1 MSELMQILGIFLEGL
16 ISFFSPCVIPL
27 IPLYM
32 GYLATNAKEVDEKGN
47 ITYKKKIVLIY
58 TLFFILGISMSFFIL
73 GLSFTGLGLFFKD
86 NRKIFLEVG
95 GILIVILGLFQLG
108 ILKVDFLNKE
118 KKVKINFNPNK
129 MTKKTAFLMG
139 FLFSFAWTP
148 CVGPALSSTLI
159 MASTASTAL
168 IGNLFVLVYA
178 IGFLLPFI
186 VLGLFTTKVLN
197 IIKRKQ
203 NILNYVVKIGALII
217 IIMGGFVF
225 YTGFTMETVKDDNN
239 DNTIKASK
247 VELGTPIN
255 FTLQDQFNKTHT
267 LDDYIGK
274 TIVLHFYAIDCFS
287 CLDELPNIEKI
298 YNDYNQNKDDV
309 IILSIANTSR
319 NPKKDIINFLKKNNY
334 TFTSLMAKNKLFN
347 KYYVT
352 TYPNT
357 YIINADGN
365 IAFTSFGSLSYD
377 RLKEEIEKVVK
388 LNRKFPNY

>member
-1 MSELMQILGIFLEGL
+1 MTELMQILGIFLEGL

-32 GYLATNAKEVDEKGN
+32 GYLATNAKEIDKDGN
-47 ITYKKKIVLIY
+47 VTYKKKVVLIY

-118 KKVKINFNPNK
+118 KKLKINFNPNK

-139 FLFSFAWTP
+139 FIFSFAWTP

-168 IGNLFVLVYA
+168 LGNIFVLVYA
-178 IGFLLPFI
+178 LGFLLPFI
-186 VLGLFTTKVLN
+186 ILGLFTTKVLN
-197 IIKRKQ
+197 VIKRKQ
-203 NILNYVVKIGALII
+203 NILNYVVKLGALII
-217 IIMGGFVF
+217 IFMGIFVS
-225 YTGFTMETVKDDNN
+225 YTGFTMENIKDKETV
-239 DNTIKASK
+239 TSTGK

-255 FTLQDQFNKTHT
+255 FTLKDQSGNTHT

-274 TIVLHFYAIDCFS
+274 TIILHFYAIDCFS

-309 IILSIANTSR
+309 IILGIANTSR

-334 TFTSLMAKNKLFN
+334 TFTSLMAKNKLFI
-347 KYYVT
+347 KYYIT

-357 YIINADGN
+357 YIINSNGN
-365 IAFTSFGSLSYD
+365 ITFTSFGSLSYE
-377 RLKEEIEKVVK
+377 RLKEEIEKVR
-388 LNRKFPNY
+388 N

>member
-1 MSELMQILGIFLEGL
+1 MSELVQIFAIFLEGI
-16 ISFFSPCVIPL
+16 ISFFSPCVILL

-32 GYLATNAKEVDEKGN
+32 GYLATNAKEVDENGN
-47 ITYKKKIVLIY
+47 VTYKKKIVLIY

-86 NRKIFLEVG
+86 NRKIFLEIG

-108 ILKVDFLNKE
+108 IIKVDFLNKE
-118 KKVKINFNPNK
+118 KKLKINFNPNK
-129 MTKKTAFLMG
+129 MSKKTAFLMG

-186 VLGLFTTKVLN
+186 ILGLFTTKVLN

-203 NILNYVVKIGALII
+203 NILNYIVKIGAII
-217 IIMGGFVF
+217 IIVMGCYVS
-225 YTGFTMETVKDDNN
+225 YTGFTMESIKEEEPVKS
-239 DNTIKASK
+239 TGK
-247 VELGTPIN
+247 VELATPIN
-255 FTLQDQFNKTHT
+255 FTLKDQEGNTHT

-287 CLDELPNIEKI
+287 CLDELPHIEKI

-309 IILSIANTSR
+309 IILGIANTSR
-319 NPKKDIINFLKKNNY
+319 NPKDDIIDFLNNNSY
-334 TFTSLMAKNKLFN
+334 TFTSLNANDKLFD
-347 KYYVT
+347 KYYIT

-357 YIINADGN
+357 YIINSNGN
-365 IAFTSFGSLSYD
+365 IAFTSFGSMTYED
-377 RLKEEIEKVVK
+377 LKEEIEKV
-388 LNRKFPNY
+388 R

>member
-1 MSELMQILGIFLEGL
+1 MSELVQIFAIFLEGI

-32 GYLATNAKEVDEKGN
+32 GYLATNAKEIDEKGN
-47 ITYKKKIVLIY
+47 VTYKKKVVLIY

-86 NRKIFLEVG
+86 NRKIFLEIG
-95 GILIVILGLFQLG
+95 GIIIVILGLFQLG
-108 ILKVDFLNKE
+108 IIKVDFLNKE
-118 KKVKINFNPNK
+118 KKLKINFNPNK
-129 MTKKTAFLMG
+129 MSKKTAFLMG

-186 VLGLFTTKVLN
+186 ILGLFTTKVLN

-203 NILNYVVKIGALII
+203 NILNYIVKIGAII
-217 IIMGGFVF
+217 IIVMGCYVS
-225 YTGFTMETVKDDNN
+225 YTGFTMEPIKDKESVKS
-239 DNTIKASK
+239 TGK
-247 VELGTPIN
+247 VELATPIN
-255 FTLQDQFNKTHT
+255 FTLKDQEGNTHT

-287 CLDELPNIEKI
+287 CLDELPHIEKI

-309 IILSIANTSR
+309 IILGIANTSR
-319 NPKKDIINFLKKNNY
+319 NPKDDIIDFLNKNNY
-334 TFTSLMAKNKLFN
+334 TFTSLMAKNKLFD
-347 KYYVT
+347 KYYIT

-357 YIINADGN
+357 YIINSNGN
-365 IAFTSFGSLSYD
+365 IAFTSFGSMTYED
-377 RLKEEIEKVVK
+377 LKEEIEKV
-388 LNRKFPNY
+388 R

>member
-1 MSELMQILGIFLEGL
+1 MSELVQIFAIFLEGI

-32 GYLATNAKEVDEKGN
+32 GYLATNAKEIDENGN
-47 ITYKKKIVLIY
+47 VTYKKKVVLIY

-86 NRKIFLEVG
+86 NRKIFLEIG
-95 GILIVILGLFQLG
+95 GIIIVILGLFQLG
-108 ILKVDFLNKE
+108 IIKVDFLNKE
-118 KKVKINFNPNK
+118 KKLKINFNPNK
-129 MTKKTAFLMG
+129 MSKKTAFLMG

-186 VLGLFTTKVLN
+186 ILGLFTTKVLN

-203 NILNYVVKIGALII
+203 NILNYIVKIGAII
-217 IIMGGFVF
+217 IIVMGMFVS
-225 YTGFTMETVKDDNN
+225 YTGFTMETIKDKESVKS
-239 DNTIKASK
+239 TGK
-247 VELGTPIN
+247 VELATPIN
-255 FTLQDQFNKTHT
+255 FTLKDQEGNTHT

-287 CLDELPNIEKI
+287 CLDELPHIEKI

-309 IILSIANTSR
+309 IILGIANTSR
-319 NPKKDIINFLKKNNY
+319 NREEDIIDFLNKNNY
-334 TFTSLMAKNKLFN
+334 TFTSLNANDKLFD
-347 KYYVT
+347 KYYIT

-357 YIINADGN
+357 YIINSNGN
-365 IAFTSFGSLSYD
+365 IAFITFGSMTYED
-377 RLKEEIEKVVK
+377 LKEEIEKV
-388 LNRKFPNY
+388 R

>member
-1 MSELMQILGIFLEGL
+1 MSELIQIFAVFLEGL

-32 GYLATNAKEVDEKGN
+32 GYLATNAKEIDENGN
-47 ITYKKKIVLIY
+47 VTYKKKIVLIY

-73 GLSFTGLGLFFKD
+73 GLSFTGLGMFFKD

-95 GILIVILGLFQLG
+95 GIIIVILGLFQLG

-118 KKVKINFNPNK
+118 KKLKINFNPNK

-168 IGNLFVLVYA
+168 LGNLFVLVYA
-178 IGFLLPFI
+178 LGFLLPFI
-186 VLGLFTTKVLN
+186 ILGLFTTKVLN
-197 IIKRKQ
+197 LIKRKQ
-203 NILNYVVKIGALII
+203 NILNYVVKVGAIII
-217 IIMGGFVF
+217 IIMGAYVS
-225 YTGFTMETVKDDNN
+225 YTGFTMEKVKDEA
-239 DNTIKASK
+239 TVTSTGK
-247 VELGTPIN
+247 VELATPID
-255 FTLQDQFNKTHT
+255 FTLKDQNNNTHS

-274 TIVLHFYAIDCFS
+274 TIVLHFYAIDCFA
-287 CLDELPNIEKI
+287 CLDELPNIEKL

-309 IILSIANTSR
+309 IILGIANTSR
-319 NPKKDIINFLKKNNY
+319 KKKKDIISFLKENNY
-334 TFTSLMAKNKLFN
+334 TFTSLMAKDKLFN

-357 YIINADGN
+357 YIINSNGN
-365 IAFTSFGSLSYD
+365 IAFTSFGSLIYES
-377 RLKEEIEKVVK
+377 LKEEIEKVS
-388 LNRKFPNY
+388 N

>member
-1 MSELMQILGIFLEGL
+1 MSELIQIFAVFLEGL

-32 GYLATNAKEVDEKGN
+32 GYLATNAKDIDENGN
-47 ITYKKKIVLIY
+47 VTYKKKIVLIY

-73 GLSFTGLGLFFKD
+73 GLSFTGLGMFFKD

-95 GILIVILGLFQLG
+95 GIIIVILGLFQLG

-118 KKVKINFNPNK
+118 KKLKINFNPNK

-168 IGNLFVLVYA
+168 LGNLFVLVYA
-178 IGFLLPFI
+178 LGFLLPFI
-186 VLGLFTTKVLN
+186 ILGLFTTKVLN
-197 IIKRKQ
+197 LIKRKQ
-203 NILNYVVKIGALII
+203 NILNYVVKVGAIII
-217 IIMGGFVF
+217 IIMGAYVS
-225 YTGFTMETVKDDNN
+225 YTGFTMEKVKDEV
-239 DNTIKASK
+239 TVTSTGK
-247 VELGTPIN
+247 VELATPID
-255 FTLQDQFNKTHT
+255 FTLKDQNNNTHS

-274 TIVLHFYAIDCFS
+274 TIVLHFYAIDCFA
-287 CLDELPNIEKI
+287 CLDELPNIEKL

-309 IILSIANTSR
+309 IILGIANTSR
-319 NPKKDIINFLKKNNY
+319 NPKKDIISFLKENNY
-334 TFTSLMAKNKLFN
+334 TFTSLMAKDKLFN

-357 YIINADGN
+357 YIINSNGN
-365 IAFTSFGSLSYD
+365 IAFTSFGSLTYES
-377 RLKEEIEKVVK
+377 LKEEIEKVS
-388 LNRKFPNY
+388 N

>member
-1 MSELMQILGIFLEGL
+1 MTEVMQILGIFLEGL

-32 GYLATNAKEVDEKGN
+32 GYLATNAKEIDKDGN
-47 ITYKKKIVLIY
+47 VTYKKKVVLIY

-118 KKVKINFNPNK
+118 KKLKINFNPNK

-178 IGFLLPFI
+178 LGFLLPFI
-186 VLGLFTTKVLN
+186 ILGLFTTKVLN

-203 NILNYVVKIGALII
+203 NILNYVVKLGALII
-217 IIMGGFVF
+217 IFMGIFVS
-225 YTGFTMETVKDDNN
+225 YTGFTMESIKDKETV
-239 DNTIKASK
+239 TSTGK
-247 VELGTPIN
+247 VELATPIN
-255 FTLQDQFNKTHT
+255 FTLKDQNGNTYT

-274 TIVLHFYAIDCFS
+274 TIILHFYAIDCFA
-287 CLDELPNIEKI
+287 CLDELPDIEKL

-309 IILSIANTSR
+309 IILGIANTSR
-319 NPKKDIINFLKKNNY
+319 NPKKDIKKFLTKNNY
-334 TFTSLMAKNKLFN
+334 TFTSLNASNKLFN

-357 YIINADGN
+357 YIINSNGN
-365 IAFTSFGSLSYD
+365 IAFTSFGSMTYD
-377 RLKEEIEKVVK
+377 TLKKEIEKV
-388 LNRKFPNY
+388 RK

>member
-1 MSELMQILGIFLEGL
+1 MSELIQIFAVFLEGL

-32 GYLATNAKEVDEKGN
+32 GYLATNAKEIDENGN
-47 ITYKKKIVLIY
+47 VTYKKKIVLIY

-73 GLSFTGLGLFFKD
+73 GLSFTGLGMFFKD

-95 GILIVILGLFQLG
+95 GIIIVILGLFQLG

-118 KKVKINFNPNK
+118 KKLKINFNPNK

-168 IGNLFVLVYA
+168 LGNLFVLVYA
-178 IGFLLPFI
+178 LGFLLPFI
-186 VLGLFTTKVLN
+186 ILGLFTTKVLN
-197 IIKRKQ
+197 LIKRKQ
-203 NILNYVVKIGALII
+203 NILNYVVKVGAIII
-217 IIMGGFVF
+217 IIMGAYVS
-225 YTGFTMETVKDDNN
+225 YTGFTMEKVKDEA
-239 DNTIKASK
+239 TVTSTGK
-247 VELGTPIN
+247 VELATPID
-255 FTLQDQFNKTHT
+255 FTLKDQNNNTHS

-274 TIVLHFYAIDCFS
+274 TIVLHFYAIDCFA
-287 CLDELPNIEKI
+287 CLDELPNIEKL

-309 IILSIANTSR
+309 IILGIANTSR
-319 NPKKDIINFLKKNNY
+319 NPKKDIISFLKENNY
-334 TFTSLMAKNKLFN
+334 TFTSLMAKDKLFN

-357 YIINADGN
+357 YIINSNGN
-365 IAFTSFGSLSYD
+365 IAFTSFGSLTYES
-377 RLKEEIEKVVK
+377 LKEEIEKVS
-388 LNRKFPNY
+388 N

>member
-1 MSELMQILGIFLEGL
+1 MTELMQILGIFLEGL

-32 GYLATNAKEVDEKGN
+32 GYLATNAKEIDKDGN
-47 ITYKKKIVLIY
+47 VTYKKKVVLIY

-108 ILKVDFLNKE
+108 VLKVDFLNKE
-118 KKVKINFNPNK
+118 KKLKINFNPNK

-139 FLFSFAWTP
+139 FIFSFAWTP

-168 IGNLFVLVYA
+168 LGNIFVLVYA
-178 IGFLLPFI
+178 LGFLLPFI
-186 VLGLFTTKVLN
+186 ILGLFTTKVLN

-203 NILNYVVKIGALII
+203 NILNYVVKLGALII
-217 IIMGGFVF
+217 IFMGIFVS
-225 YTGFTMETVKDDNN
+225 YTGFTMENIKDKETV
-239 DNTIKASK
+239 TSTGK

-255 FTLQDQFNKTHT
+255 FTLKDQSGNTHT

-274 TIVLHFYAIDCFS
+274 TIILHFYAIDCFS
-287 CLDELPNIEKI
+287 CLDELPSIEKI

-309 IILSIANTSR
+309 IILGIANTSR

-334 TFTSLMAKNKLFN
+334 TFTSLMAKNKLFI
-347 KYYVT
+347 KYYIT

-357 YIINADGN
+357 YIINSNGN
-365 IAFTSFGSLSYD
+365 ITFASFGSLSYES
-377 RLKEEIEKVVK
+377 LKEEIEKVR
-388 LNRKFPNY
+388 N

>member
-1 MSELMQILGIFLEGL
+1 MTELMQILGIFLEGL

-32 GYLATNAKEVDEKGN
+32 GYLATNAKEIDKDGN
-47 ITYKKKIVLIY
+47 VTYKKKVVLIY

-118 KKVKINFNPNK
+118 KKLKINFNPNK

-178 IGFLLPFI
+178 LGFLLPFI
-186 VLGLFTTKVLN
+186 ILGLFTTKVLN

-203 NILNYVVKIGALII
+203 NILNYVVKLGALII
-217 IIMGGFVF
+217 IFMGIFVS
-225 YTGFTMETVKDDNN
+225 YTGFTMESVKDKE
-239 DNTIKASK
+239 TVTSTGK
-247 VELGTPIN
+247 VELATPIN
-255 FTLQDQFNKTHT
+255 FTLKDQNGDTHT

-274 TIVLHFYAIDCFS
+274 TIILHFYAIDCFA
-287 CLDELPNIEKI
+287 CLDELPNIEKL

-309 IILSIANTSR
+309 IILGIANTSR
-319 NPKKDIINFLKKNNY
+319 NPKKDIKKFLNKNNY
-334 TFTSLMAKNKLFN
+334 TFTSLNASNKLFN

-357 YIINADGN
+357 YIINSNGN
-365 IAFTSFGSLSYD
+365 IAFTFFGSMTYD
-377 RLKEEIEKVVK
+377 TLKEEIEKV
-388 LNRKFPNY
+388 RK

>member
-1 MSELMQILGIFLEGL
+1 MSELVQIFAIFLEGI

-32 GYLATNAKEVDEKGN
+32 GYLATNAKEIDEKGN
-47 ITYKKKIVLIY
+47 VTYKKKIVLIY

-86 NRKIFLEVG
+86 NRKIFLEIG
-95 GILIVILGLFQLG
+95 GIIIVILGLFQLG
-108 ILKVDFLNKE
+108 IIKVDFLNKE
-118 KKVKINFNPNK
+118 KKLKINFNPNK
-129 MTKKTAFLMG
+129 MSKKTAFLMG

-186 VLGLFTTKVLN
+186 ILGLFTTKVLN

-203 NILNYVVKIGALII
+203 NILNYIVKIGAII
-217 IIMGGFVF
+217 IIVMGMFVS
-225 YTGFTMETVKDDNN
+225 YTGFTMESIKDKESVKS
-239 DNTIKASK
+239 TGK
-247 VELGTPIN
+247 VELATPIN
-255 FTLQDQFNKTHT
+255 FTLKDQEGNTHT

-287 CLDELPNIEKI
+287 CLDELPHIEKI

-309 IILSIANTSR
+309 IILGIANTSR
-319 NPKKDIINFLKKNNY
+319 NPKDDIIDFLKENNY
-334 TFTSLMAKNKLFN
+334 TFTSLNANDKLFD
-347 KYYVT
+347 KYYIT

-357 YIINADGN
+357 YIINSNGN
-365 IAFTSFGSLSYD
+365 IAFTSFSSMTYD
-377 RLKEEIEKVVK
+377 NLKEEIEKVR
-388 LNRKFPNY
+388 L

>member
-1 MSELMQILGIFLEGL
+1 MTELIQILGIFLEGL

-32 GYLATNAKEVDEKGN
+32 GYLATNAKEIDKDGN
-47 ITYKKKIVLIY
+47 VTYKKKVVLIY

-86 NRKIFLEVG
+86 NRKIFLEIG

-108 ILKVDFLNKE
+108 IIKVDFLNKE
-118 KKVKINFNPNK
+118 KKLKINFNPNK

-178 IGFLLPFI
+178 LGFLLPFI
-186 VLGLFTTKVLN
+186 ILGLFTTKVLN

-203 NILNYVVKIGALII
+203 NILNYIVKVGAIII
-217 IIMGGFVF
+217 IIMGCYVS
-225 YTGFTMETVKDDNN
+225 YIGFTMENIKDEDNV
-239 DNTIKASK
+239 TSTGK

-255 FTLQDQFNKTHT
+255 FTLKDQNGNTHT

-274 TIVLHFYAIDCFS
+274 TIILHFYAIDCYS

-309 IILSIANTSR
+309 IILAIANTSR
-319 NPKKDIINFLKKNNY
+319 NPKEDIKNYLNKNNY
-334 TFTSLMAKNKLFN
+334 TFISLMAKNKLFD
-347 KYYVT
+347 KYYIT

-357 YIINADGN
+357 YIINSNGN
-365 IAFTSFGSLSYD
+365 IAFTSFGSMSYD
-377 RLKEEIEKVVK
+377 SLKEEIEKV
-388 LNRKFPNY
+388 R

>member
-1 MSELMQILGIFLEGL
+1 MTELIQVFAIFLEGI

-32 GYLATNAKEVDEKGN
+32 GYLATNAKEVDENGN
-47 ITYKKKIVLIY
+47 VTYKKKVVIIY

-73 GLSFTGLGLFFKD
+73 GLSFTGLGMFFKD
-86 NRKIFLEVG
+86 NRKIFLEIG

-108 ILKVDFLNKE
+108 ILKVNFLNKE
-118 KKVKINFNPNK
+118 KKLKINFNPNK

-168 IGNLFVLVYA
+168 LGNIFVLVYA
-178 IGFLLPFI
+178 LGFLLPFI
-186 VLGLFTTKVLN
+186 ILGLFTTKVLN

-203 NILNYVVKIGALII
+203 NILNYVVKIGAII
-217 IIMGGFVF
+217 IIVIGCYVS
-225 YTGFTMETVKDDNN
+225 YTGFTMEPTKDKEPVKS
-239 DNTIKASK
+239 TGK
-247 VELGTPIN
+247 VELATPIN
-255 FTLQDQFNKTHT
+255 FTLKDQNNKTHT

-287 CLDELPNIEKI
+287 CLDELPHIEKI

-309 IILSIANTSR
+309 IILGIANTSR
-319 NPKKDIINFLKKNNY
+319 NPKDDIIDFLKENNY
-334 TFTSLMAKNKLFN
+334 TFTSLMAKNKLFD
-347 KYYVT
+347 KYYIT

-357 YIINADGN
+357 YIINSNGN
-365 IAFTSFGSLSYD
+365 IAFTSFGSMSYD
-377 RLKEEIEKVVK
+377 SLKEEIEKV
-388 LNRKFPNY
+388 R

>member
-1 MSELMQILGIFLEGL
+1 MSELVQIFAIFLEGI

-47 ITYKKKIVLIY
+47 VTYKKKVVLIY

-86 NRKIFLEVG
+86 NRKIFLEIG
-95 GILIVILGLFQLG
+95 GIIIVILGLFQLG
-108 ILKVDFLNKE
+108 IIKVDFLNKE
-118 KKVKINFNPNK
+118 KKLKINFNPNK
-129 MTKKTAFLMG
+129 MSKKTAFLMG

-186 VLGLFTTKVLN
+186 ILGLFTTKVLN

-203 NILNYVVKIGALII
+203 NILNYIVKIGAII
-217 IIMGGFVF
+217 IIVMGCYVS
-225 YTGFTMETVKDDNN
+225 YTGFTMESTKDKEPVKS
-239 DNTIKASK
+239 TGK
-247 VELGTPIN
+247 VELATPIN
-255 FTLQDQFNKTHT
+255 FTLKDQEGNTHT

-287 CLDELPNIEKI
+287 CLDELPHIEKI

-309 IILSIANTSR
+309 IILGIANTSR
-319 NPKKDIINFLKKNNY
+319 NPKDDIIDFLNKNNY
-334 TFTSLMAKNKLFN
+334 TFTSLMARNKLFD
-347 KYYVT
+347 KYYIT

-357 YIINADGN
+357 YIINSNGN
-365 IAFTSFGSLSYD
+365 IAFVTFGSMTYED
-377 RLKEEIEKVVK
+377 LKEEIEKV
-388 LNRKFPNY
+388 R

>member
-1 MSELMQILGIFLEGL
+1 MSELVQIFAIFLEGI

-32 GYLATNAKEVDEKGN
+32 GYLATNAKEIDEKGN
-47 ITYKKKIVLIY
+47 VTYKKKVVLIY

-86 NRKIFLEVG
+86 NRKIFLEIG

-108 ILKVDFLNKE
+108 IIKVDFLNKE
-118 KKVKINFNPNK
+118 KKLKINFNPNK
-129 MTKKTAFLMG
+129 MSKKTAFLMG

-186 VLGLFTTKVLN
+186 ILGLFTTKVLN

-203 NILNYVVKIGALII
+203 NILNYIVKIGAII
-217 IIMGGFVF
+217 IIVMGCYVS
-225 YTGFTMETVKDDNN
+225 YTGFTMESTKDKEPVKS
-239 DNTIKASK
+239 TGK
-247 VELGTPIN
+247 VELATPVN
-255 FTLQDQFNKTHT
+255 FTLKDQDGNTHT

-287 CLDELPNIEKI
+287 CLDELPHIEKI

-309 IILSIANTSR
+309 IILGIANTSR
-319 NPKKDIINFLKKNNY
+319 NREEDIIEFLNKNNY
-334 TFTSLMAKNKLFN
+334 TFTSLNANDKLFD
-347 KYYVT
+347 KYYIT

-357 YIINADGN
+357 YIINSNGN
-365 IAFTSFGSLSYD
+365 IAFTSFGSMTYED
-377 RLKEEIEKVVK
+377 LKEEIEKV
-388 LNRKFPNY
+388 R

>member
-1 MSELMQILGIFLEGL
+1 MSELIQILGIFLEGV

-47 ITYKKKIVLIY
+47 ITYKKKVVLIY

-95 GILIVILGLFQLG
+95 GIIIVILGLFQLG

-118 KKVKINFNPNK
+118 AKLKINFNPNK

-139 FLFSFAWTP
+139 FLFSFAWSP

-186 VLGLFTTKVLN
+186 ILGLFTTKVLN

-225 YTGFTMETVKDDNN
+225 YTGFTMEVVKDD

-255 FTLQDQFNKTHT
+255 FTLKDQFNKTHT

-319 NPKKDIINFLKKNNY
+319 NPKKDIIDFLKENNY
-334 TFTSLMAKNKLFN
+334 TFTSLMAKNKFFN

-357 YIINADGN
+357 YIINSDGN

-377 RLKEEIEKVVK
+377 RLKEEIEKVR
-388 LNRKFPNY
+388 N

>member
-1 MSELMQILGIFLEGL
+1 MSELIQILGIFLEGI

-32 GYLATNAKEVDEKGN
+32 GYLATNAKEIDEKGN
-47 ITYKKKIVLIY
+47 VTYKKKVVLIY

-86 NRKIFLEVG
+86 NRKIFLEIG

-108 ILKVDFLNKE
+108 ILKVDFLTKE
-118 KKVKINFNPNK
+118 KKLKINFNPNK
-129 MTKKTAFLMG
+129 MNKKTAFLMG

-186 VLGLFTTKVLN
+186 ILGLFTTKVLN

-203 NILNYVVKIGALII
+203 NILNYIVKIGAII
-217 IIMGGFVF
+217 IIVMGCYVS
-225 YTGFTMETVKDDNN
+225 YTGFTMESIKDKEPVKS
-239 DNTIKASK
+239 TGK
-247 VELGTPIN
+247 VELATPIN
-255 FTLQDQFNKTHT
+255 FTLKDQDGNTHT

-287 CLDELPNIEKI
+287 CLDELPHIEKI
-298 YNDYNQNKDDV
+298 YNDYNQNKYDV
-309 IILSIANTSR
+309 IILGIANTSR
-319 NPKKDIINFLKKNNY
+319 NPKDDIIDFLNKNNY
-334 TFTSLMAKNKLFN
+334 TFTSLMAKNKLFD
-347 KYYVT
+347 KYYIT

-357 YIINADGN
+357 YIINFNGN
-365 IAFTSFGSLSYD
+365 IAFTSFGSMTYED
-377 RLKEEIEKVVK
+377 LKEEIEKV
-388 LNRKFPNY
+388 R

>member
-1 MSELMQILGIFLEGL
+1 MSELVQIFAIFLEGI

-32 GYLATNAKEVDEKGN
+32 GYLATNAKEIDEKSN
-47 ITYKKKIVLIY
+47 VTYKKKIVLIY

-86 NRKIFLEVG
+86 NRKIFLEIG
-95 GILIVILGLFQLG
+95 GIIIVILGLFQLG
-108 ILKVDFLNKE
+108 IIKVDFLNKE
-118 KKVKINFNPNK
+118 KKLKINFNPNK
-129 MTKKTAFLMG
+129 MSKKTAFLMG

-186 VLGLFTTKVLN
+186 ILGLFTTKVLN

-203 NILNYVVKIGALII
+203 NILNYIVKIGAII
-217 IIMGGFVF
+217 IIVMGCYVS
-225 YTGFTMETVKDDNN
+225 YTGFTIEPTKDKEPVKS
-239 DNTIKASK
+239 TGK
-247 VELGTPIN
+247 VELATPIN
-255 FTLQDQFNKTHT
+255 FTLKDQEGNTHT

-287 CLDELPNIEKI
+287 CLDELPHIEKI

-309 IILSIANTSR
+309 IILGIANTSR
-319 NPKKDIINFLKKNNY
+319 NPKDDIIDFLNKNNY
-334 TFTSLMAKNKLFN
+334 TFTSLNANDKLFD
-347 KYYVT
+347 KYYIT

-357 YIINADGN
+357 YIINSNGN
-365 IAFTSFGSLSYD
+365 IAFVTFGSMTYED
-377 RLKEEIEKVVK
+377 LKEEIEKV
-388 LNRKFPNY
+388 R

>member
-1 MSELMQILGIFLEGL
+1 MTELMQILGIFLEGL

-32 GYLATNAKEVDEKGN
+32 GYLATNAKEIDTYGN
-47 ITYKKKIVLIY
+47 VTYKKKVVLIY

-95 GILIVILGLFQLG
+95 GIIIVILGLFQLG
-108 ILKVDFLNKE
+108 ILKVNFLNKE
-118 KKVKINFNPNK
+118 KKLKINFNPNN

-178 IGFLLPFI
+178 IVFLLPFI
-186 VLGLFTTKVLN
+186 ILGLFTTKVLN

-225 YTGFTMETVKDDNN
+225 YTGFTMEVVKDD

-255 FTLQDQFNKTHT
+255 FTLKDQFNKTHT

-319 NPKKDIINFLKKNNY
+319 NPKKDIIDFLKENNY
-334 TFTSLMAKNKLFN
+334 TFTSLMAKKKLFN

-357 YIINADGN
+357 YIINSDGN

-377 RLKEEIEKVVK
+377 RLKEEIEKVK
-388 LNRKFPNY
+388 N

>member
-1 MSELMQILGIFLEGL
+1 MTELMQILGIFLEGL

-32 GYLATNAKEVDEKGN
+32 SYLATNAKEIDKDGN
-47 ITYKKKIVLIY
+47 VTYKKKVVLIY

-118 KKVKINFNPNK
+118 KKLKINFNPNK

-178 IGFLLPFI
+178 LGFLLPFI
-186 VLGLFTTKVLN
+186 ILGLFTTKVLN

-203 NILNYVVKIGALII
+203 NILNYVVKLGALII
-217 IIMGGFVF
+217 IFMGIFVS
-225 YTGFTMETVKDDNN
+225 YTGFTMESVKDKE
-239 DNTIKASK
+239 TVTSTGK

-255 FTLQDQFNKTHT
+255 FTLKDQSGNTHT

-274 TIVLHFYAIDCFS
+274 TIILHFYAIDCFS

-309 IILSIANTSR
+309 IILGIANTSR

-334 TFTSLMAKNKLFN
+334 TFTSLMAKNKLFI
-347 KYYVT
+347 KYYIT

-357 YIINADGN
+357 YIINSNGN
-365 IAFTSFGSLSYD
+365 ITFTSFGSLSYE
-377 RLKEEIEKVVK
+377 RLKEEIEKVR
-388 LNRKFPNY
+388 N

>member
-1 MSELMQILGIFLEGL
+1 MSELVQIFAIFLEGI

-32 GYLATNAKEVDEKGN
+32 GYLATNAKEIDEKGN
-47 ITYKKKIVLIY
+47 VTYKKKVVLIY

-118 KKVKINFNPNK
+118 KKLKINFNPNK

-168 IGNLFVLVYA
+168 IGNIFVLVYA
-178 IGFLLPFI
+178 LGFLLPFI
-186 VLGLFTTKVLN
+186 ILGLFTTKVLN

-203 NILNYVVKIGALII
+203 NILNYVVKLGALII
-217 IIMGGFVF
+217 IFMGIFVY
-225 YTGFTMETVKDDNN
+225 YTGFTMESVKDKE
-239 DNTIKASK
+239 TVTSTGK
-247 VELGTPIN
+247 VELATPIN
-255 FTLQDQFNKTHT
+255 FTLKDQNGNTHT

-274 TIVLHFYAIDCFS
+274 TIILHFYAIDCFA

-298 YNDYNQNKDDV
+298 YNDYNQNKGDV
-309 IILSIANTSR
+309 IILGIANTSR
-319 NPKKDIINFLKKNNY
+319 NPKNDIIDFLKENNY
-334 TFTSLMAKNKLFN
+334 TFTSLMATNKLFN
-347 KYYVT
+347 KYYIT

-357 YIINADGN
+357 YIINSNGN
-365 IAFTSFGSLSYD
+365 ISFTSFGSLTYD
-377 RLKEEIEKVVK
+377 KLKEEIDKV
-388 LNRKFPNY
+388 R

>member
-1 MSELMQILGIFLEGL
+1 MTELIQVFAIFLEGI

-32 GYLATNAKEVDEKGN
+32 GYLATNAKEVDENGN
-47 ITYKKKIVLIY
+47 VTYKKKVVLIY

-118 KKVKINFNPNK
+118 KKLKINFNPNK

-178 IGFLLPFI
+178 LGFLLPFI
-186 VLGLFTTKVLN
+186 ILGLFTTKVLN

-203 NILNYVVKIGALII
+203 NILNYVVKLGALII
-217 IIMGGFVF
+217 IFMGIFVS
-225 YTGFTMETVKDDNN
+225 YTGFTMESIKDKETV
-239 DNTIKASK
+239 TSTGK
-247 VELGTPIN
+247 VELATPIN
-255 FTLQDQFNKTHT
+255 FTLKDQNGNTYT

-274 TIVLHFYAIDCFS
+274 TIILHFYAIDCFA
-287 CLDELPNIEKI
+287 CLDELPNIEKL

-309 IILSIANTSR
+309 IILGIANTSR
-319 NPKKDIINFLKKNNY
+319 NPKKDIKKFLTKNNY
-334 TFTSLMAKNKLFN
+334 TFTSLNASNKLFN

-352 TYPNT
+352 IYPNT
-357 YIINADGN
+357 YIINSNGN
-365 IAFTSFGSLSYD
+365 IAFTSFGSMTYD
-377 RLKEEIEKVVK
+377 TLKEEIEKV
-388 LNRKFPNY
+388 RK

>member
-1 MSELMQILGIFLEGL
+1 MTELMQILGIFLEGL

-32 GYLATNAKEVDEKGN
+32 SYLATNAKEIDKDGN
-47 ITYKKKIVLIY
+47 VTYKKKVVLIY
-58 TLFFILGISMSFFIL
+58 TLFFIL

-118 KKVKINFNPNK
+118 KKLKINFNPNK

-178 IGFLLPFI
+178 LGFLLPFI
-186 VLGLFTTKVLN
+186 ILGLFTTKVLN

-203 NILNYVVKIGALII
+203 NILNYVVKLGALII
-217 IIMGGFVF
+217 IFMGIFVS
-225 YTGFTMETVKDDNN
+225 YTGFTMESVKDKE
-239 DNTIKASK
+239 TVTSTGK
-247 VELGTPIN
+247 VELATPIN
-255 FTLQDQFNKTHT
+255 FTLKDQNGDTHT

-274 TIVLHFYAIDCFS
+274 TIILHFYAIDCFA
-287 CLDELPNIEKI
+287 CLDELPNIEKL

-309 IILSIANTSR
+309 IILGIANTSR
-319 NPKKDIINFLKKNNY
+319 NPKKDIKKFLNKNNY
-334 TFTSLMAKNKLFN
+334 TFTSLNAIN

-357 YIINADGN
+357 YIINSNGN
-365 IAFTSFGSLSYD
+365 IAFTSFGSMTYD
-377 RLKEEIEKVVK
+377 TLKEEIEKV
-388 LNRKFPNY
+388 RK

>member
-1 MSELMQILGIFLEGL
+1 MTELMQILGIFLEGL

-32 GYLATNAKEVDEKGN
+32 SYLATNAKEIDKDGN
-47 ITYKKKIVLIY
+47 VTYKKKVVLIY

-118 KKVKINFNPNK
+118 KKLKINFNPNK

-178 IGFLLPFI
+178 LGFLLPFI
-186 VLGLFTTKVLN
+186 ILGLFTTKVLN

-203 NILNYVVKIGALII
+203 NILNYVVKLGALII
-217 IIMGGFVF
+217 IFMGIFVS
-225 YTGFTMETVKDDNN
+225 YTGFTMENVKDKETVKS
-239 DNTIKASK
+239 TGK
-247 VELGTPIN
+247 VELATPIN
-255 FTLQDQFNKTHT
+255 FTLKDQNGNTHT

-274 TIVLHFYAIDCFS
+274 TIILHFYAIDCFA
-287 CLDELPNIEKI
+287 CLDELPNIEKL

-309 IILSIANTSR
+309 IILGIANTSR
-319 NPKKDIINFLKKNNY
+319 NPKKDIKKFLTKNNY
-334 TFTSLMAKNKLFN
+334 TFTSLNASNKLFN

-357 YIINADGN
+357 YIINSNGN
-365 IAFTSFGSLSYD
+365 IAFTSFGSMTYD
-377 RLKEEIEKVVK
+377 TLKEEIEKV
-388 LNRKFPNY
+388 RK

>member
-1 MSELMQILGIFLEGL
+1 MTELMQILGIFLEGL

-32 GYLATNAKEVDEKGN
+32 GYLATNAKEIDKDGN
-47 ITYKKKIVLIY
+47 VTYKKKVVLIY

-118 KKVKINFNPNK
+118 KKLKINFNPNK

-168 IGNLFVLVYA
+168 LGNIFVLVYA
-178 IGFLLPFI
+178 LGFLLPFI
-186 VLGLFTTKVLN
+186 ILGLFTTKVLN

-203 NILNYVVKIGALII
+203 NILNYVVKLGALII
-217 IIMGGFVF
+217 IFMGIFVS
-225 YTGFTMETVKDDNN
+225 YTGFTMESIKDKETV
-239 DNTIKASK
+239 TSTGK

-255 FTLQDQFNKTHT
+255 FTLKDQSGNTHT

-274 TIVLHFYAIDCFS
+274 TIILHFYAIDCFS

-309 IILSIANTSR
+309 IILGIANTSR

-334 TFTSLMAKNKLFN
+334 TFTSLMAKNKLFI
-347 KYYVT
+347 KYYIT

-357 YIINADGN
+357 YIINSNGN
-365 IAFTSFGSLSYD
+365 ITFTSFGSLSYE
-377 RLKEEIEKVVK
+377 RLKEEIEKVR
-388 LNRKFPNY
+388 N

>member
-1 MSELMQILGIFLEGL
+1 MSELVQIFAIFLEGI

-32 GYLATNAKEVDEKGN
+32 GYLATNAKEIDENGN
-47 ITYKKKIVLIY
+47 VTYKKKIVLIY

-86 NRKIFLEVG
+86 NRKIFLEIG
-95 GILIVILGLFQLG
+95 GIIIVILGLFQLG
-108 ILKVDFLNKE
+108 IIKVDFLNKE
-118 KKVKINFNPNK
+118 KKLKINFNPNK
-129 MTKKTAFLMG
+129 MSKKTAFLMG

-186 VLGLFTTKVLN
+186 ILGLFTTKVLN

-203 NILNYVVKIGALII
+203 NILNYIVKIGAII
-217 IIMGGFVF
+217 IIVMGCYVS
-225 YTGFTMETVKDDNN
+225 YIGFTMESTKDKEPVKS
-239 DNTIKASK
+239 TGK
-247 VELGTPIN
+247 VELATPIN
-255 FTLQDQFNKTHT
+255 FTLKDQVGNTHT

-287 CLDELPNIEKI
+287 CLDELPHIEKI

-309 IILSIANTSR
+309 IILGIANTSR
-319 NPKKDIINFLKKNNY
+319 NPKDDIIDFLKENNY
-334 TFTSLMAKNKLFN
+334 TFTSLMAKNKLFD
-347 KYYVT
+347 KYYIT

-357 YIINADGN
+357 YIINSNGN
-365 IAFTSFGSLSYD
+365 IAFVTFGSMTYED
-377 RLKEEIEKVVK
+377 LKEEIEKV
-388 LNRKFPNY
+388 R

>member
-1 MSELMQILGIFLEGL
+1 MSELVQIFAIFLEGI

-32 GYLATNAKEVDEKGN
+32 GYLATNAKEIDENGN
-47 ITYKKKIVLIY
+47 VTYKKKIVLIY

-86 NRKIFLEVG
+86 NRKIFLEIG
-95 GILIVILGLFQLG
+95 GIIIVILGLFQLG
-108 ILKVDFLNKE
+108 IIKVDFLNKE
-118 KKVKINFNPNK
+118 KKLKINFNPNK
-129 MTKKTAFLMG
+129 MSKKTAFLMG

-186 VLGLFTTKVLN
+186 ILGLFTTKVLN

-203 NILNYVVKIGALII
+203 NILNYIVKIGAII
-217 IIMGGFVF
+217 IIVMGCYVS
-225 YTGFTMETVKDDNN
+225 YPGFTMESTKDKESVKS
-239 DNTIKASK
+239 TGK
-247 VELGTPIN
+247 VELATPIN
-255 FTLQDQFNKTHT
+255 FTLKDQEGNTHT

-287 CLDELPNIEKI
+287 CLDELPHIEKI

-309 IILSIANTSR
+309 IILGIANTSR
-319 NPKKDIINFLKKNNY
+319 NPKDDIIDFLKENNY
-334 TFTSLMAKNKLFN
+334 TFTSLNANDKLFD
-347 KYYVT
+347 KYYIT

-357 YIINADGN
+357 YIINSNGN
-365 IAFTSFGSLSYD
+365 IAFVTFGSMTYEDLT
-377 RLKEEIEKVVK
+377 EEIEKV
-388 LNRKFPNY
+388 R